1 MKKFSLVI
9 CVVTLLAVMLVGAT
23 AFASSGVS
31 TNEHIY
37 IGEYAHNNANNND
50 PNVVIV
56 YGTASVDAQDGVT
69 ERGILIEK
77 GTDKWLFPA
86 LSWDETTGNFGVAII
101 RSTVEKG
108 EYVAK
113 AFARVGG
120 SYDEDEQEFVG
131 GTIEEGDP
139 ISLNF
144 NAVLSPTETT
154 IEVNETT
161 PVDLKELIT
170 VTGGEKAE
178 ITYTLTEKDGLELE
192 VENGVVSYV
201 SGAGRTTITA
211 THGLSENSITFD
223 VVAYDEVYEITEKS
237 QLATLTTDHAN
248 SFVKL
253 MNDLSVETADMAVT
267 NVDNVDYAFV
277 IGDEFKGFFDG
288 QNHKIAY
295 DFTCDVKDMLFRGV
309 FCKLSGEVRN
319 LIVDGFA
326 EQKADYGYFFAHEV
340 SGLVENCYVNVRGQQ
355 NASKS
360 GNWTST
366 CFMIGTSSG
375 TIKDCMFNMAGR
387 IDSTSEFTRSM
398 ALQRYGTGVWEN
410 IVWIAPDKASPWR
423 GGMYSAMMQDDQLKN
438 VVYYKTISAFIQ
450 NDGQLFDY
458 GVTGQEDNG
467 DGTFSPKYGYV
478 STPITTAQVIGNAW
492 TIDRT
497 KLNESI
503 KLNGT
508 LIWKS
513 DVVAISTKAEFLALG
528 EIKSDVCAYLA
539 EDITLTTADAT
550 VITDSTN
557 AIFVDELNCILDG
570 NGHKVTF
577 SFTADGTTTKA
588 FKGLFR
594 TVNGT
599 IRNLTVIGEALGND
613 DYATAF
619 ITTLS
624 SGAVVENVY
633 LDIHMN
639 QPTSAKGN
647 WNATKSIVGK
657 NTGVVRNSVLY
668 VTGDRRT
675 ESVREYGVPLQLQG
689 AGKWEN
695 VAQVGPTDTN
705 PYRTGLYNSKLSAT
719 QLNNVATYT
728 SLANLV
734 AGTGKTFE
742 VVEGAYARNE
752 FTTAQDLGAAWTIDA
767 TGIKLN
773 GNYVYE
779 VPVSE

>member
-423 GGMYSAMMQDDQLKN
+423 GGMYSAMMQDDQLEN